1 MPVQYSFSRSQVFT
15 FASLSFLLLLLNIGL
30 LIQNRQ
36 LSAAQATAESNI
48 TVGTQILPIRITDED
63 GERKEMLPSGAKALV
78 LVYSNTCQF
87 CEKNTPNWR
96 TIVSAAKANKLQI
109 VGIGLGRNANA
120 YLDRHGLTAL
130 NSTISLNKVR
140 GGEVPQFDVTP
151 QTILL
156 DSDGRVEQVWSG
168 VLSSERVVEVMN
180 TLSKL

>member
-15 FASLSFLLLLLNIGL
+15 FASLSLLLLALNICL

-36 LSAAQATAESNI
+36 LKSAQSAGESNI

-63 GERKEMLPSGAKALV
+63 GERKEMLASGEKALV

-87 CEKNTPNWR
+87 CEKNTASWR
-96 TIVSAAKANKLQI
+96 TIVSAAQANKLQV
-109 VGIGLGRNANA
+109 VGIGLGGNANA
-120 YLDRHGLTAL
+120 YLDRHGLNAL

-140 GGEVPQFDVTP
+140 DGEVPQFDVTP

-156 DSDGRVEQVWSG
+156 DSDGKVEQVWSG
-168 VLSSERVVEVMN
+168 LLSSERVLEVMN